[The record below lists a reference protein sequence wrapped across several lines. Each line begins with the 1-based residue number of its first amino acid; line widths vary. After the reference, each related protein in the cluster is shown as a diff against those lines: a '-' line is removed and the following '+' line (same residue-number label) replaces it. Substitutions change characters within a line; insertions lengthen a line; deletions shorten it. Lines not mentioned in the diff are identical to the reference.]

1 MPKQVIQRLKPLGG
15 RPRDPIWAKFTAI
28 SERHMR
34 CNKCLKIVT
43 KKVDRL
49 KAHAEAC
56 SVVVG
61 EVSSDDEEQ
70 SEKKPVSPLPSP
82 PAAEKI
88 TQPSLSVNSNEDAV
102 AGPSDSGL
110 TPSTSSGITHT
121 DVMHSPPVKKH
132 CKTPSVTA
140 SGKFGIDG
148 FVTKTTDEAFAHM
161 QRKWAN
167 FFYTNRLSFLIADD
181 PSFHEAIESTR
192 PGIGKKLLSRNV
204 EGSIGSHLKGKM
216 AVVCQDGWSN
226 VNREPIV
233 ASSIYCD
240 GKTFPLDYREVG
252 SDKKTADYCF
262 QMAKQSIETAENDYN
277 TCVIGFVC
285 DNEAKMKAV
294 WQSLQ
299 EWRPQLVV
307 FGCSAHYL
315 NLVET
320 VATPHHIMGPIV
332 KINRFFREH
341 HQPAGWLKEKDGMM
355 PQLPNNTRWTSQRAA
370 LHTFVRNHSKYVK
383 IRDEQDRDKVR
394 FIQPTQTLGNY

>member
-1 MPKQVIQRLKPLGG
+1 
-15 RPRDPIWAKFTAI
+15 
-28 SERHMR
+28 MR
-34 CNKCLKIVT
+34 KLVQ
-43 KKVDRL
+43 
-49 KAHAEAC
+49 
-56 SVVVG
+56 
-61 EVSSDDEEQ
+61 VSSDDEEQ

-88 TQPSLSVNSNEDAV
+88 AQPSLSVNSNEDAV

-192 PGIGKKLLSRNV
+192 PGIGKKLLSRKLLAGRLLNEVAEDV

-240 GKTFPLDYREVG
+240 GKTFPLDYRDVG

-320 VATPHHIMGPIV
+320 VATPHQ
-332 KINRFFREH
+332 INGTNCQDQQVFSR
-341 HQPAGWLKEKDGMM
+341 
-355 PQLPNNTRWTSQRAA
+355 TS
-370 LHTFVRNHSKYVK
+370 
-383 IRDEQDRDKVR
+383 
-394 FIQPTQTLGNY
+394 PTSWVAERKGRYDATAT

>member
-1 MPKQVIQRLKPLGG
+1 VHLNCKTDKNSTCGKLELIMPKEVIQCLKPLGG
-15 RPRDPIWAKFTAI
+15 RPRDPVWAEFTAI
-28 SERHMR
+28 NERHMR

-49 KAHAEAC
+49 KAHSQAC
-56 SVVVG
+56 SVVG
-61 EVSSDDEEQ
+61 EIRSDDDEQ
-70 SEKKPVSPLPSP
+70 SEKNDE
-82 PAAEKI
+82 PAAEQI
-88 TQPSLSVNSNEDAV
+88 AQPSPISPSVNSNED

-110 TPSTSSGITHT
+110 TPSTSSGISHT
-121 DVMHSPPVKKH
+121 DFMHSPPASVKKRG
-132 CKTPSVTA
+132 KPSSVT
-140 SGKFGIDG
+140 GNRIDG
-148 FVTKTTDEAFAHM
+148 YVTKTTDETFAHM
-161 QRKWAN
+161 QKKWAH

-192 PGIGKKLLSRNV
+192 PGIGKKLLSRKLLAGRLLNEVAEDV
-204 EGSIGSHLKGKM
+204 EGSVRSHLKQKM

-240 GKTFPLDYREVG
+240 GKTFPLDYLEVG
-252 SDKKTADYCF
+252 SDKKTAEYCF
-262 QMAKQSIETAENDYN
+262 QMAKQSIERAEKDYD

-294 WQSLQ
+294 RRSLL

-320 VATPHHIMGPIV
+320 VATPQQIMGPIV

-341 HQPAGWLKEKDGMM
+341 HQPAGWLKEKSGMT
-355 PQLPNNTRWTSQRAA
+355 PQ
-370 LHTFVRNHSKYVK
+370 
-383 IRDEQDRDKVR
+383 
-394 FIQPTQTLGNY
+394 